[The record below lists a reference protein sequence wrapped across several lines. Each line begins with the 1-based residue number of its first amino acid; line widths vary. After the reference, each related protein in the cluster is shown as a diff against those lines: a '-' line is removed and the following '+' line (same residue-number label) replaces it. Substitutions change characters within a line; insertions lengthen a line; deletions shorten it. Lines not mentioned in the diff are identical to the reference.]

1 VDVNKLYAFDKVQY
15 RMNCNGINKYW
26 DAVVVDTKPLTLRVK
41 LLDNYLHDVTP
52 DSDQWKYIRQ
62 IPAINV
68 T

>member
-1 VDVNKLYAFDKVQY
+1 
-15 RMNCNGINKYW
+15 MNCNGINKYW